1 MRRIAARAVAAVSVT
16 LAVLVGEAVWTV
28 NRRLPASVGID
39 ASGRV
44 HGRHDGPPLTMVVL
58 GDSTST
64 GPGLTDPEEIWFRQA
79 LAELDLPRPVE
90 VVSLAVGGSRAVDV
104 LERVDDA
111 VATHPDIAL
120 VAVGSNDAIH
130 GTPARRFEA
139 QLEDLLAQLEA
150 HLPVV
155 AVANVGD
162 LGNIARVPPPLK
174 SVLRARSRT
183 ISRKIERVVE
193 RHDHAVL
200 LDVSPS
206 NAGFRDVTVFGPD
219 LFHPNSAG
227 HSLWAAAVAP
237 TIRDLFHSLT
247 HERPLDLGA
256 DLGADVGLE
265 V

>member
-1 MRRIAARAVAAVSVT
+1 MRRIAARAVAAASVT

-44 HGRHDGPPLTMVVL
+44 HGRADGPPLTMVVL

-64 GPGLTDPEEIWFRQA
+64 GPGLTDPQEIWFRQA

-104 LERVDDA
+104 LERVDEA
-111 VATHPDIAL
+111 VAIHPDLAL

-130 GTPARRFEA
+130 GTTARRFEA
-139 QLEDLLAQLEA
+139 QLDDLLTRLEE

-155 AVANVGD
+155 AVATVGD

-183 ISRKIERVVE
+183 MSRKIERVVA

-206 NAGFRDVTVFGPD
+206 NAGFRDVAVFGPD
-219 LFHPNSAG
+219 LFHPNSLG
-227 HSLWAAAVAP
+227 HSLWAAAVTP
-237 TIRDLFHSLT
+237 TIGDVFRSLLPE
-247 HERPLDLGA
+247 HPLDVPLEVV
-256 DLGADVGLE
+256 ADV
-265 V
+265 